1 MSAVVSQRTLAA
13 GLLVVAALW
22 PRLAS
27 ASHTAVE
34 WRVAEG
40 GNGHLYEVVA
50 AGPYNYDGA
59 RAVAARSTRDGVP
72 GYLATITS
80 AEEQAFVLSLV
91 PATSRQYFFI
101 GGVQDPA
108 GGEPDGGWSWV
119 TGEPWSYTNWSA
131 DPAEPNNYGGTEHY
145 LTLQSPA
152 GGGETAIPRMLTTPP
167 ASQLGFDKRGHF
179 DPEDLQA
186 VDPRVIDRNVRQV
199 QGVERGILKVHV
211 LKDRASQVHVP
222 EERAGHSRVL
232 EDGAVAER
240 AADPARVVDATRQ
253 QHADDLL
260 VTQRHRRLE
269 DGAPVGVGR
278 FQ

>member
-1 MSAVVSQRTLAA
+1 MSAVVSQRMLAA
-13 GLLVVAALW
+13 GLLIVAALW

-59 RAVAARSTRDGVP
+59 RAVAARSTRDGLP

-91 PATSRQYFFI
+91 PATARQYFFI
-101 GGVQDPA
+101 GGVQDPG

-152 GGGETAIPRMLTTPP
+152 LGGRWNDISG
-167 ASQLGFDKRGHF
+167 D
-179 DPEDLQA
+179 A
-186 VDPRVIDRNVRQV
+186 VMA
-199 QGVERGILKVHV
+199 V
-211 LKDRASQVHVP
+211 LIIEYGTVP
-222 EERAGHSRVL
+222 EPS
-232 EDGAVAER
+232 
-240 AADPARVVDATRQ
+240 AALLPAAALALTR
-253 QHADDLL
+253 
-260 VTQRHRRLE
+260 RR
-269 DGAPVGVGR
+269 R
-278 FQ
+278 